1 MILSWLMSDYVV
13 HSLNLKGLVAIRR
26 SRSHIAV
33 KPIRDRLKKIL
44 SCELLLNTAWR
55 NQYFL
60 FTLVQCQINARK
72 KIFLKLKIY
81 IPGEN
86 WFGGAGRH

>member
-33 KPIRDRLKKIL
+33 KPIRDRLKKYCHVNYYSIL
-44 SCELLLNTAWR
+44 LGEINIFFLLWFNAKSTLVR
-55 NQYFL
+55 KYFL
-60 FTLVQCQINARK
+60 N
-72 KIFLKLKIY
+72 
-81 IPGEN
+81 
-86 WFGGAGRH
+86 